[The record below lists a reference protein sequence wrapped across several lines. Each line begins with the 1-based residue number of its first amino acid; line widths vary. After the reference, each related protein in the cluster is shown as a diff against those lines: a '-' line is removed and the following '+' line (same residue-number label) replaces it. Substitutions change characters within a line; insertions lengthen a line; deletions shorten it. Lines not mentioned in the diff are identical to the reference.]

1 MPESYATAFDIVSK
15 ALLVLAAIAGAICL
29 LDWAIRTRRIGP
41 FSWLARFFRR
51 WVDPLLAPIE
61 RVIVRR
67 GGLPQQAPFYAF
79 MVVIVGGIL
88 LLYLLRFIVALLLQV
103 RVGLSSPD
111 RFFFMLLGWGFDFL
125 TIALIV
131 RVVSS
136 WLPVSPYSKW
146 IRWSYVST
154 EWFLSPL
161 RRIIPPLGQIDLSP
175 IVAYFLIQIVATLL
189 HV

>member
-131 RVVSS
+131 RVESS

-146 IRWSYVST
+146 IRCSYVSML
-154 EWFLSPL
+154 WFLSPL